1 MSPGTTPFQSDIRP
15 GFRSP
20 PSTPGAP
27 EISLKTSLY
36 LATAE
41 VTNEGD
47 VYGCRDDRNSV
58 LSVHRAL

>member
-1 MSPGTTPFQSDIRP
+1 MSSGAMPFQSNIRP

-36 LATAE
+36 LAM

-47 VYGCRDDRNSV
+47 VYGSRDDRNSF